1 MLLLL
6 LIRGISASRDCE
18 TMMRNGSMLKR
29 KNVAKNSDMFS
40 GISWDVEEAEEDPEV
55 SNKQKLP

>member
-1 MLLLL
+1 M
-6 LIRGISASRDCE
+6 SQ
-18 TMMRNGSMLKR
+18 KR
-29 KNVAKNSDMFS
+29 SIPSKNSDMSS